1 MNIKVHRGLEQIGGC
16 ITEIRTETSRVFIDM
31 GQNLPGNGEV
41 TNPEQDREMVESLF
55 ANNRKEHEAV
65 FYTHGH
71 EDHVGLF
78 EYVPLY
84 VPQYMSAGTQEL
96 LFIKY
101 GILKERQELNLEQI
115 RKDGCTPEALEE
127 ANTKI
132 INADNKKNR
141 LSEMKTWSRPLPGKS
156 PDSIS
161 IGDIKIT
168 PFFNCHS
175 IYDSHM
181 FLIEAEGKR
190 IWYTGDYRVHGYLGK
205 GLFPTLQKY
214 ATNIDT
220 LITEGTM
227 LNRNDDC
234 IHEYEVAERMA
245 SVMKTYKYVF
255 VLASAT
261 DIERLASIKNA
272 SEKAKKRMY
281 VCSKF
286 MISTMRF
293 FTVHESELSHGL
305 FCFAPRMYGRKYLG
319 RMKKKGFVLVS
330 GTSHI
335 SRVAEMLKELP
346 IDETILI
353 YSSWEGYYTIPEQAE
368 ANPDYKNF
376 RELFSNVVD
385 IHTSGHADKAT
396 IQKVIEIVKP
406 KEVIGIHKE
415 PGVVLEF
422 SK

>member
-1 MNIKVHRGLEQIGGC
+1 
-16 ITEIRTETSRVFIDM
+16 
-31 GQNLPGNGEV
+31 
-41 TNPEQDREMVESLF
+41 
-55 ANNRKEHEAV
+55 
-65 FYTHGH
+65 
-71 EDHVGLF
+71 
-78 EYVPLY
+78 
-84 VPQYMSAGTQEL
+84 L
-96 LFIKY
+96 LLIKY

-141 LSEMKTWSRPLPGKS
+141 LSEMKTWSRALPGES
-156 PDSIS
+156 PKSIS
-161 IGDIKIT
+161 IGNIKIT

-190 IWYTGDYRVHGYLGK
+190 VWHTGDYRLHGYLGK

-272 SEKAKKRMY
+272 SEKTKKRMY

-286 MISTMRF
+286 MISTMSY
-293 FTVHESELSHGL
+293 FTEHESELSHGL
-305 FCFAPRMYGRKYLG
+305 FSFSPRMYGRKYWG
-319 RMKKKGFVLVS
+319 RMKKRGFVFVA
-330 GTSHI
+330 GTSQK
-335 SRVAEMLKELP
+335 SKVANLLKELP

-353 YSSWEGYYTIPEQAE
+353 YSSWEGYYTIPEQVE

-376 RELFSNVVD
+376 RELFNNVVD
-385 IHTSGHADKAT
+385 IHTSGHADKST

-406 KEVIGIHKE
+406 KEVICIHKE
-415 PGVVLEF
+415 LGVELEF
-422 SK
+422 